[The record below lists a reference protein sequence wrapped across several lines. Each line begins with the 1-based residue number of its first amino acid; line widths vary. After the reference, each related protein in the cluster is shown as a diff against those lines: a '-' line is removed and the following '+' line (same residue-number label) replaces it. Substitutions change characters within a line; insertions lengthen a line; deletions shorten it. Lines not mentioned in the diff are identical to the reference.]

1 MVEVN
6 TKLARKIWDEL
17 STHAGGFF
25 FGLPLDNEPTPAPP
39 KWAIPKF
46 EEIRSAH
53 SEK

>member
-17 STHAGGFF
+17 STSWRLF
-25 FGLPLDNEPTPAPP
+25 FGLPLDNESTPAPP
-39 KWAIPKF
+39 KWVIQKF